1 MNDYERKTI
10 LIAPL
15 DWGLGH
21 ATRMIPVIRFLS
33 AEYKVIVAAP
43 KKLQHIF
50 DETPAKIIAFPGYN
64 IQYYN
69 LPLWISLL
77 IQGPKIGLRALQT
90 VYKTRRLI
98 KKINPEVII
107 ADNRPFVR
115 SKKVKSVYITHQ
127 LSIQH
132 DNAVI
137 KKFLNATHRFLIN
150 RFDACWIPDT
160 TDSFFAGKLSQGKLK
175 ISKYF
180 IGGLSRFSTVEG
192 KTNSEYKTVCVLS
205 GPEPKRSQWKNEMKE
220 MFSKEKQ
227 CLIIGAVPGKNRF
240 VKHGNITLSSHL
252 SDDLFANVLSNAEK
266 IITRSGYTTIM
277 DLYRLK
283 LNALLTPTP
292 GQSEQAY
299 LADYH
304 NGLYFHKFVSNTN
317 KEATFHDVTND
328 IKSKFC
334 SKQQILA
341 LIKNKKTNQC
351 VPLRKNISIST
362 K

>member
-1 MNDYERKTI
+1 MNDYERKTV

-33 AEYKVIVAAP
+33 TEYDVIVAVP
-43 KKLQHIF
+43 KKLQYIF

-64 IQYYN
+64 IQYFN

-77 IQGPKIGLRALQT
+77 IQGPGIGLRALQT
-90 VYKTRRLI
+90 VRTTRRLI
-98 KKINPEVII
+98 KKLNPAIII
-107 ADNRPFVR
+107 ADNRPFVQ

-127 LSIQH
+127 LTIQH

-137 KKFLNATHRFLIN
+137 KKALNAMHRFLIN

-160 TDSFFAGKLSQGKLK
+160 NDSFFAGKLSQGKLK
-175 ISKYF
+175 ISKHF
-180 IGGLSRFSTVEG
+180 IGGLSRFSTFEG
-192 KTNSEYKTVCVLS
+192 NPRSEYKTVCVLS
-205 GPEPKRSQWKNEMKE
+205 GPDPKRAQWAKEMKGI
-220 MFSKEKQ
+220 FSKEKGS
-227 CLIIGAVPGKNRF
+227 LIIGAIPGKNRF
-240 VKHGNITLSSHL
+240 VKEGNITLSSHL
-252 SDDLFANVLSNAEK
+252 SDDLFADVLSIAEK

-283 LNALLTPTP
+283 QNALLVPTP
-292 GQSEQAY
+292 GQSEQKY

-304 NGLYFHKFVSNTN
+304 NGLYFHKFVSNTQ
-317 KEATFHDVTND
+317 KDAKFHDIPND

-334 SKQQILA
+334 TQQQMLM
-341 LIKNKKTNQC
+341 LIENKK
-351 VPLRKNISIST
+351 S
-362 K
+362 